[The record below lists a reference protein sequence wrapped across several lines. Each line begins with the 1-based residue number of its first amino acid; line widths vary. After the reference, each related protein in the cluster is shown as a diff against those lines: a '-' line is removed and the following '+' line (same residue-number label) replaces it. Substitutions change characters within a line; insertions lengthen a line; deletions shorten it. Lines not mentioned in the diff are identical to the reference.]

1 MAALHCA
8 CTHCSAPYFLCL
20 HYFIKI
26 PHFTKDDYVI
36 LLMGADVKCTDG
48 QRLLVLV
55 ILNMLVAASFS
66 FKENKNGAVKQSY
79 LFSNFT
85 NATGY
90 VAGAKCEFTLQ
101 CLEYL

>member
-1 MAALHCA
+1 
-8 CTHCSAPYFLCL
+8 
-20 HYFIKI
+20 
-26 PHFTKDDYVI
+26 
-36 LLMGADVKCTDG
+36 MGADVKCTDG